1 MCRLLKISR
10 SSYYAA
16 ALAEAAA
23 GEQVS
28 EVEAAVVRIFK
39 RHKRHKRRYGTRRI
53 CAQLR
58 DEGLKVGRNG
68 WRRSCVET
76 S

>member
-39 RHKRHKRRYGTRRI
+39 RHKRRYGTRRI